1 MRLRLQS
8 IDVYVAPEGI
18 GKNENKIECHLAKCS
33 NSIIYRDINTN
44 TNSDVMR
51 CIEAEVATERCNSE
65 NTHSVHYSP
74 EKIKQYKTVI
84 IDKYLSDESC
94 EIGKRVKNPSRP

>member
-33 NSIIYRDINTN
+33 NSIIYRDINAN

-51 CIEAEVATERCNSE
+51 FI
-65 NTHSVHYSP
+65 
-74 EKIKQYKTVI
+74 
-84 IDKYLSDESC
+84 
-94 EIGKRVKNPSRP
+94 